1 MKSIRHWFYLTL
13 RINFCSRASSTKN
26 VSRPLGAVAARNYFS
41 KLLFYTLSLFER
53 LANFIHDADSYSNG
67 PFASA
72 LSNITQA
79 LMLARSFFMPPS
91 KTGVRRHSP
100 QPVEGYSV

>member
-1 MKSIRHWFYLTL
+1 MRSIRHWFYLTL

-26 VSRPLGAVAARNYFS
+26 VSRPFGAVAARNYFS

-53 LANFIHDADSYSNG
+53 LANFMHDADSYSNR

-72 LSNITQA
+72 LSNFTQA
-79 LMLARSFFMPPS
+79 LMLARSFFKPPS
-91 KTGVRRHSP
+91 ETGVRRHSS
-100 QPVEGYSV
+100 QPIEGYSV